1 MDNEKMIKI
10 LKRIELFIEQDS
22 LDLAKNMTKL
32 EIENLKGI
40 TEQRCKNKKYYLYD
54 FYCKYCHNL
63 NCNSNQNQELV

>member
-1 MDNEKMIKI
+1 MDNEKMRKI
-10 LKRIELFIEQDS
+10 LDRIELLIKQDS
-22 LDLAKNMTKL
+22 LDLAKGITKL

-40 TEQRCKNKKYYLYD
+40 TEQRCKNTKYYFYD

>member
-40 TEQRCKNKKYYLYD
+40 TEQRCKNTKYYFYD
-54 FYCKYCHNL
+54 FCSPL
-63 NCNSNQNQELV
+63 TEFSF

>member
-1 MDNEKMIKI
+1 MDNEKMMKI
-10 LKRIELFIEQDS
+10 LDRIELLIEQDS
-22 LDLAKNMTKL
+22 LDLAKGITKL

-40 TEQRCKNKKYYLYD
+40 TEQRCKNTKYYFYD

>member
-40 TEQRCKNKKYYLYD
+40 TEQRCKDTKYK
-54 FYCKYCHNL
+54 FN
-63 NCNSNQNQELV
+63 

>member
-40 TEQRCKNKKYYLYD
+40 IEQRCKDTKYYYYD
-54 FYCKYCHNL
+54 WYCQHCSNF
-63 NCNSNQNQELV
+63 NCNSNKN

>member
-40 TEQRCKNKKYYLYD
+40 TEQRCKDTKYYYYD
-54 FYCKYCHNL
+54 WYCQHCSNF
-63 NCNSNQNQELV
+63 NCNSNKN

>member
-32 EIENLKGI
+32 EIENLK
-40 TEQRCKNKKYYLYD
+40 
-54 FYCKYCHNL
+54 
-63 NCNSNQNQELV
+63 

>member
-1 MDNEKMIKI
+1 MDNEKMINI
-10 LKRIELFIEQDS
+10 LKRIELFIKQDS
-22 LDLAKNMTKL
+22 LDLAKDMTEL

-40 TEQRCKNKKYYLYD
+40 TEKRCKNTKYYFYD